1 MQNRRVLPPI
11 SPPADPAD
19 SSGHTGPAS
28 RPRWQIRTA
37 AVGVVL
43 LALLLVRCVSA
54 PKPTPNSIEACGR
67 PLDIGTRVVSW
78 REPPLYDAYQ
88 RQKRFAVEDPP
99 DGKLRYAPVRGGLPE
114 ALAARAAAGG
124 LSLSELQQVV
134 HTFVLHYDV
143 AGTSRQC
150 FKILQDVRNL
160 SVHFLLDVD
169 GTLYQT
175 LDLRE
180 KAFHA
185 TYANDFS
192 IGVEIAHPGAF
203 AQPLSADM
211 RRWYDKDERGWFLRY
226 PAWMTETGIRTP
238 GFVPRPDRPDFVTG
252 TVQGR
257 TYHQFDFT
265 PEQYRALAHLCA
277 GLNKLFPRIR
287 LEVPRDA
294 NGQVVDKALPEEQL
308 RAFDGIVGHFHVQTN
323 KQDPGPAMQWDR
335 LLREARQLRA
345 RL

>member
-1 MQNRRVLPPI
+1 MQNPRVLVPTSPAATPP
-11 SPPADPAD
+11 P
-19 SSGHTGPAS
+19 
-28 RPRWQIRTA
+28 RPRWQLRCA
-37 AVGVVL
+37 AAGVVV
-43 LALLLVRCVSA
+43 LAMLLVRCVSA
-54 PKPTPNSIEACGR
+54 PKTTPNSIEACGR
-67 PLDIGTRVVSW
+67 PFDIGTRVVGW
-78 REPPLYDAYQ
+78 REPPGYDAYQ
-88 RQKRFAVEDPP
+88 RQKRFTAEEKP
-99 DGKLRYAPVRGGLPE
+99 DGQLRYAPVRGGLDQ
-114 ALAARAAAGG
+114 ALAARAADGG
-124 LSLSELQQVV
+124 MSLGDLQQVV

-226 PAWMTETGIRTP
+226 PAWMAETGIRTP
-238 GFVPRPDRPDFVTG
+238 GFVPRPDRPDFVSG
-252 TVQGR
+252 EVQGR
-257 TYHQFDFT
+257 MYHQFDFT

-277 GLNKLFPRIR
+277 GLNKLLPRIR

-294 NGQVVDKALPEEQL
+294 AGRVVSAALPEERL
-308 RAFDGIVGHFHVQTN
+308 RAFDGIVGHFHVQKN

-335 LLREARQLRA
+335 LLQEARRLRA
-345 RL
+345 GMGK